1 MKLSFT
7 AKPIGDAPASY
18 VRVRMTEGKTSRFVK
33 EEGAEWLEIGVG
45 PWKEVTR
52 RAFLLICRGIVKTA
66 KEQRVAKIALQL
78 DKSRFPQ
85 LASLPLPELGRL
97 IAENLEMADFES
109 NRFKTPN
116 ADAPIPVKEILICG
130 KTPADMRKGFEWGKT
145 IGESVN
151 ACRLLA
157 NTPGG
162 DMTPTVLAKAAR
174 DGAKG
179 LPIKV
184 TVLGRKEMQ
193 KLGMGAVVGV
203 AKGSSEEPAFI
214 IMEYKGSTAKP
225 IVLVGKGVTFDS
237 GGLNIKTED
246 HMYEMHMDMSGG
258 AAVINAVLIAAK
270 LGLKKHVIALVPAVE
285 NMSASNAMRPGDILK
300 TLSGKTVEVAN
311 TDAEGRLILA
321 DALTYAKRYNPSV
334 VLDAATLTGSSISAL
349 GLRATALFATTDTL
363 AAAVTDAGEAGGD
376 YVWRL
381 PLWEEYEENIKATF
395 ADLTNAPMG
404 EAKYGD
410 VVNAAT
416 FLWQFAKELE
426 VPWAHLD
433 IAPRMTSIP
442 ADKLAKGAAGT
453 PVRLLVRFIEEW
465 KPV

>member
-1 MKLSFT
+1 MKVAFT
-7 AKPIGDAPASY
+7 EKSIEEAPAGY
-18 VRVRMTEGKTSRFVK
+18 VRVRVTEGKTNRFIK
-33 EEGAEWLEIGVG
+33 EGGTEWLEIGVG

-52 RAFLLICRGIVKTA
+52 RAFLLICRDVVKTA
-66 KEQRVAKIALQL
+66 KEQRVARIALQL
-78 DKSRFPQ
+78 NKSPFPQ
-85 LASLPLPELGRL
+85 LSPLPLSKLGRL
-97 IAENLEMADFES
+97 IAENLEMANFEF
-109 NRFKTPN
+109 NHFKTPN
-116 ADAPIPVKEILICG
+116 KDSSVPIEELLVCG
-130 KTPADMRKGFEWGKT
+130 KTPADMRKGFERGKT

-151 ACRLLA
+151 ACRVLA

-162 DMTPTVLAKAAR
+162 DMTPAVLAKAAK

-184 TVLGRKEMQ
+184 TVLGRKEMK

-214 IMEYKGSTAKP
+214 VMEYRGSVKKP

-237 GGLNIKTED
+237 GGLNIKTGD

-258 AAVINAVLIAAK
+258 AAVINSVIVAAK
-270 LGLKKHVIALVPAVE
+270 LKVPKHVIGIVPAVE
-285 NMSASNAMRPGDILK
+285 NMSSADAFRPGDILK
-300 TLSGKTVEVAN
+300 SLSGKSIEVAN

-321 DALTYAKRYNPSV
+321 DALTYAKRFKPSV
-334 VLDAATLTGSSISAL
+334 VLDAATLTGSSIAAL
-349 GLRATALFATTDTL
+349 GLRATALFATTDAL
-363 AAAVTDAGEAGGD
+363 AAAVTDAGEASGD

-404 EAKYGD
+404 DAKYGD

-416 FLWQFAKELE
+416 FLWQFAKELGA
-426 VPWAHLD
+426 PWAHLD

-442 ADKLAKGAAGT
+442 SDKLAKGAAGT
-453 PVRLLVRFIEEW
+453 PVRLFVRFIEEW
-465 KPV
+465 EPA